1 MTTQTRDAVVEVIR
15 AQRVIA
21 IIRAGSASAAVA
33 SARALLDGGL
43 RAIEISMTTP
53 GALDAVAQLS
63 DEQDGALIG
72 VGTVLDI
79 PTAMEALAA
88 GARFLVSPVLPQ
100 GLIGT
105 AHSRGVPVVPGVMT
119 PSEALAAQAQGAD
132 LVKLFPAR
140 QWSPDGLRDLLQAL
154 PQLPLV
160 PTGGIGTDDAAEW
173 IRAGAVAVGMGGALT
188 RGDAAQASARA
199 ERLLADLRAAVP

>member
-1 MTTQTRDAVVEVIR
+1 MTTQTRAAVVEVIR

-21 IIRAGSASAAVA
+21 IIRAGSASAAVT

-43 RAIEISMTTP
+43 RAIEISMSTP
-53 GALDAVAQLS
+53 RALDAVAQLRA
-63 DEQDGALIG
+63 EHDGALIG

-88 GARFLVSPVLPQ
+88 GAQFLVSPVLPQ

-105 AHSRGVPVVPGVMT
+105 AHSRGAPVVPGVMT
-119 PSEALAAQAQGAD
+119 PSEALAAHAQGAD
-132 LVKLFPAR
+132 LIKLFPAS
-140 QWSPDGLRDLLQAL
+140 QWSPSSLRDLLQAL

-160 PTGGIGTDDAAEW
+160 PTGGIPLDDAAEW
-173 IRAGAVAVGMGGALT
+173 IRAGAVTVGMGGSLT
-188 RGDAAQASARA
+188 RGDAAQTSARA
-199 ERLLADLRAAVP
+199 ARLLSDLREAVP